1 MLGLGSEVLSDIP
14 GGLGGPTQYSIL
26 NTLPLDRN
34 PRTQGIIID
43 VGLGVRVAVRYTRGH
58 TGLVCKF
65 WRNLN
70 LSNVLGHFFIWSIDI
85 IHLPFLVT
93 VLGFSL
99 YIEWSRLYGWFDC
112 LGSIEDNCLLF
123 EISLILLIHDSHF
136 TKYSEEYKICTS
148 LSLNILYDVK
158 GSGKIWKNCKISSQ
172 NILDNGKKVVEQI

>member
-1 MLGLGSEVLSDIP
+1 MKLVVWALSLNFLHVFTLFVIDIHKIMLISLFPTPFGHFQFLGSAGQNPNL
-14 GGLGGPTQYSIL
+14 IL
-26 NTLPLDRN
+26 TLCL
-34 PRTQGIIID
+34 
-43 VGLGVRVAVRYTRGH
+43 
-58 TGLVCKF
+58 
-65 WRNLN
+65 
-70 LSNVLGHFFIWSIDI
+70 NVLGHFFIWSIDI

-172 NILDNGKKVVEQI
+172 NILDNGKK